1 MPGRKGWRNRYP
13 KDLRDAGRPD
23 DPLFDRPL
31 VYGRIDTGV
40 VTMRRPGSGEVEVC
54 HVPAKRKGEPK
65 VNAAEKPDFDPPTV
79 LALFDEIERLR
90 REREVLAEA
99 LKHVL

>member
-1 MPGRKGWRNRYP
+1 MLGCRGGRRRYP

-40 VTMRRPGSGEVEVC
+40 VTMRRPEVEELLGIEVEGN
-54 HVPAKRKGEPK
+54 GEEEGG
-65 VNAAEKPDFDPPTV
+65 ATDG
-79 LALFDEIERLR
+79 R
-90 REREVLAEA
+90 
-99 LKHVL
+99 